1 MEVERENQ
9 MELNIFSV
17 KFNQNNIKAYN
28 QDSCPAFTGKNIK
41 PAVKTVALG
50 TTTALAYLGVNQ
62 TNKKENAF
70 INKFLNERDDVKSAE
85 MLLKKYPELY
95 WLTNDVNA
103 TPEGKSSN
111 NTDSISK
118 FLFGKKHIEFD
129 RTMAGIQCLKYVLN
143 NDYESFTQCQN
154 DEIKLTPDN
163 FEELRNYTLSVL
175 KTPEDVD
182 AMLAYTVINDLG
194 KIKNFVSDV
203 EGQAGIKAKDH
214 DEALLI
220 GLKYMPQKIPSFNRL
235 SQKYQKEILN
245 ALEAD
250 FNLGQFV
257 FAECLEGNLTKFK
270 NVTPEAKQLYIVHLL
285 YDVAGVAGHIN
296 PKGSLVM
303 TNPVYNSYMQGI
315 ESINELNSKSENEVY
330 DSFLM
335 KKANDFGLPMRT
347 PKERAI
353 VKLILMSRLTKQEDL
368 INVKKAFDELDT
380 DTKNNLIEGLSKDG
394 IKNGGTLLYYAPAF
408 IQNTYNAK
416 LDNKTALLKKTFE
429 VLALIY
435 NDNES
440 NASGIKTV
448 SLANIANAIKNSPD
462 LKTEQLYQIY
472 KKEF

>member
-220 GLKYMPQKIPSFNRL
+220 GLKYMPKKIPSFNRL

-270 NVTPEAKQLYIVHLL
+270 NVTPESKQLYIVHLL

-315 ESINELNSKSENEVY
+315 
-330 DSFLM
+330 D
-335 KKANDFGLPMRT
+335 R
-347 PKERAI
+347 
-353 VKLILMSRLTKQEDL
+353 
-368 INVKKAFDELDT
+368 
-380 DTKNNLIEGLSKDG
+380 
-394 IKNGGTLLYYAPAF
+394 
-408 IQNTYNAK
+408 
-416 LDNKTALLKKTFE
+416 
-429 VLALIY
+429 
-435 NDNES
+435 
-440 NASGIKTV
+440 
-448 SLANIANAIKNSPD
+448 
-462 LKTEQLYQIY
+462 
-472 KKEF
+472 

>member
-1 MEVERENQ
+1 M
-9 MELNIFSV
+9 
-17 KFNQNNIKAYN
+17 
-28 QDSCPAFTGKNIK
+28 
-41 PAVKTVALG
+41 
-50 TTTALAYLGVNQ
+50 
-62 TNKKENAF
+62 
-70 INKFLNERDDVKSAE
+70 
-85 MLLKKYPELY
+85 
-95 WLTNDVNA
+95 
-103 TPEGKSSN
+103 
-111 NTDSISK
+111 
-118 FLFGKKHIEFD
+118 
-129 RTMAGIQCLKYVLN
+129 
-143 NDYESFTQCQN
+143 
-154 DEIKLTPDN
+154 
-163 FEELRNYTLSVL
+163 
-175 KTPEDVD
+175 
-182 AMLAYTVINDLG
+182 
-194 KIKNFVSDV
+194 
-203 EGQAGIKAKDH
+203 
-214 DEALLI
+214 
-220 GLKYMPQKIPSFNRL
+220 
-235 SQKYQKEILN
+235 
-245 ALEAD
+245 
-250 FNLGQFV
+250 
-257 FAECLEGNLTKFK
+257 EGNLTKFK
-270 NVTPEAKQLYIVHLL
+270 NVTPESKQLYIVHLL

-315 ESINELNSKSENEVY
+315 ESINEQNSKSENEVY

-416 LDNKTALLKKTFE
+416 LDNKTALLKKAFE

>member
-1 MEVERENQ
+1 
-9 MELNIFSV
+9 
-17 KFNQNNIKAYN
+17 
-28 QDSCPAFTGKNIK
+28 
-41 PAVKTVALG
+41 
-50 TTTALAYLGVNQ
+50 
-62 TNKKENAF
+62 
-70 INKFLNERDDVKSAE
+70 
-85 MLLKKYPELY
+85 
-95 WLTNDVNA
+95 
-103 TPEGKSSN
+103 
-111 NTDSISK
+111 
-118 FLFGKKHIEFD
+118 
-129 RTMAGIQCLKYVLN
+129 MAGIQCLKYVLN

-220 GLKYMPQKIPSFNRL
+220 GLKYMPKKIPSFNRL

-270 NVTPEAKQLYIVHLL
+270 NVTPESKQLYIVHLL

-416 LDNKTALLKKTFE
+416 LDNKTALLKKAFE